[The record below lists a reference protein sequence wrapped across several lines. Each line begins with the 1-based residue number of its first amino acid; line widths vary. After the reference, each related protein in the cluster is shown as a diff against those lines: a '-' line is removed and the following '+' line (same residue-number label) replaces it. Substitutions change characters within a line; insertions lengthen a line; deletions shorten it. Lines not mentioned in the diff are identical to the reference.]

1 MKGNQILVPEV
12 NPAAEFL
19 EISNDFTD
27 PKELVREAISN
38 AFDAK
43 SNIIRIKAFVD
54 KTSGVDEL
62 TILIED
68 DGEGMNLEQLKA
80 FFGLGFSNRREKDE
94 FGNKSSNAIGEKGH
108 GTKIYFNSRK
118 IEVETVHNKQL
129 ITAVMDKP
137 IQTLRTGKIPEVTYS
152 TKTTDKNNGT
162 KIIIYGYNDN
172 NQSGFGHNALKDYIL
187 WFTKFGSFEKSLIIN
202 THEHIVLHLS
212 GLGHDNNNPEKIS
225 FGHIF
230 PPENT
235 NITQL
240 RKSDK
245 VSPLDYYVAK
255 WKAKKIPVQG
265 MPDSTIDIVFYI
277 EGDQIKREYNK
288 MIHQKYTVWNEGE
301 YNVEQRYGL
310 WLSKDYIPIARRNEL
325 VAEKSEWTKYH
336 AFVNSQDFRLTAN
349 RASVDNTPPGIMDAI
364 SETVKNYVNT
374 KIKPD
379 QKFQKYLEELEKER
393 QYRDANAEEKD
404 FERRKK
410 ATLKQ
415 KICKHKNILFIEPRQ
430 EGGVFSMVMQLL
442 TLNPDLFGF
451 SVVDYDTKFGYD
463 LLVTKDTAL
472 DLNRASLKFVEMKY
486 ILYREF
492 SHSFGKL
499 SSVIC
504 WDTKLAND
512 DKVTDL
518 KGNSR
523 TLRIT
528 PPNSDDP
535 KSYTKFMLISDT
547 EDHNIEVF
555 VLKEFLNENLK
566 MQFKNRTKE

>member
-1 MKGNQILVPEV
+1 M
-12 NPAAEFL
+12 
-19 EISNDFTD
+19 S
-27 PKELVREAISN
+27 
-38 AFDAK
+38 
-43 SNIIRIKAFVD
+43 
-54 KTSGVDEL
+54 
-62 TILIED
+62 
-68 DGEGMNLEQLKA
+68 
-80 FFGLGFSNRREKDE
+80 
-94 FGNKSSNAIGEKGH
+94 
-108 GTKIYFNSRK
+108 
-118 IEVETVHNKQL
+118 
-129 ITAVMDKP
+129 ITP
-137 IQTLRTGKIPEVTYS
+137 
-152 TKTTDKNNGT
+152 
-162 KIIIYGYNDN
+162 
-172 NQSGFGHNALKDYIL
+172 
-187 WFTKFGSFEKSLIIN
+187 
-202 THEHIVLHLS
+202 
-212 GLGHDNNNPEKIS
+212 
-225 FGHIF
+225 
-230 PPENT
+230 

-255 WKAKKIPVQG
+255 WEAKNIPVQG

-277 EGDQIKREYNK
+277 EGDQIKREYNE
-288 MIHQKYTVWNEGE
+288 MIHQKYTAWNEGE

-349 RASVDNTPPGIMDAI
+349 RASVDNTPPGTMEAI
-364 SETVKNYVNT
+364 SETVKNYFKT

-404 FERRKK
+404 FDRRKK

-415 KICKHKNILFIEPRQ
+415 KVCKHEDILFIEPRQ

-486 ILYREF
+486 VLHREF

-518 KGNSR
+518 KGNIR

-535 KSYTKFMLISDT
+535 KSYTKFMLTSDT

-555 VLKEFLNENLK
+555 VLK
-566 MQFKNRTKE
+566 